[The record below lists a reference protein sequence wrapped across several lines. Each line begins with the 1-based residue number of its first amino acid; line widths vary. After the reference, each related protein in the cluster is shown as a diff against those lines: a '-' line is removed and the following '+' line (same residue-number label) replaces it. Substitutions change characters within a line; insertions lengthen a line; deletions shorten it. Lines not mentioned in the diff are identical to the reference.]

1 MVIFMNKYYGIHELA
16 EIIQK
21 STLQYSTSM
30 MDSQSAF
37 HMADHLLGF
46 FGYQDR
52 IIDNM
57 LQPQDRNVFYQ
68 LQDLNILTTESEES
82 TLYDGREWRIH
93 YWRYNE
99 TGIEKILSKQFE
111 NKSTNEFNELEVYSD
126 PYNWTKLDEVQQ
138 NPNSFLSEEWN
149 S

>member
-1 MVIFMNKYYGIHELA
+1 MVIFMSKYYKINDLA

-37 HMADHLLGF
+37 YMADHLLGF

-82 TLYDGREWRIH
+82 TLYDGREWRIQDL
-93 YWRYNE
+93 
-99 TGIEKILSKQFE
+99 LS
-111 NKSTNEFNELEVYSD
+111 LLG
-126 PYNWTKLDEVQQ
+126 P
-138 NPNSFLSEEWN
+138 
-149 S
+149 

>member
-1 MVIFMNKYYGIHELA
+1 MNKYYNIHDLS

-21 STLQYSTSM
+21 STLKYSTSM
-30 MDSQSAF
+30 MDYESAF
-37 HMADHLLGF
+37 QMADHLLGF

-68 LQDLNILTTESEES
+68 LQDLSILTTESEET
-82 TLYDGREWRIH
+82 TLSDGREWRVH
-93 YWRYNE
+93 YWKYNE

-126 PYNWTKLDEVQQ
+126 PYNWTKLDDLQK
-138 NPNSFLSEEWN
+138 NPNSFLNEEWN
-149 S
+149 L